1 MLIARRDQP
10 VLLWDHNP
18 ELVAALKKE
27 RRNTRYLPDFGLP
40 DSIIPEAD
48 LSLLA
53 AQARD
58 FVITVPSHA
67 FRATLGA
74 LRQVL
79 PDLDHHCRF
88 CWGTKG
94 LEATSG
100 KLLNEVFD

>member
-18 ELVAALKKE
+18 EHVAALETE
-27 RRNTRYLPDFGLP
+27 RRNTRYLPDFELP
-40 DSIIPEAD
+40 NPIIPIAD
-48 LSLLA
+48 LSSLA
-53 AQARD
+53 TQARD

-74 LRQVL
+74 LGEVL
-79 PDLDHHCRF
+79 PEFDHHCRF

-100 KLLNEVFD
+100 KLL